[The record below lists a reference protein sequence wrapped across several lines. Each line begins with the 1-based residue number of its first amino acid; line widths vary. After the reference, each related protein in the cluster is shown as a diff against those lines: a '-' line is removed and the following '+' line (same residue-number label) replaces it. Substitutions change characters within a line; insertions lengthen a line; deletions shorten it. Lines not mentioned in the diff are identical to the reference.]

1 MVALPLPPPIWVA
14 TQAGLRQVAQEL
26 LHHRQVAVDTESNGL
41 HAYQEQ
47 VCLIQ
52 FSTEEADYLIDPL
65 ALDDLSALA
74 PIFADP
80 GIEKV
85 FHAAEY
91 DILCLKRD
99 FGFQFENLFDT
110 MLAARIL
117 GKPQL
122 GLGALLEE
130 DFGIHLD
137 KKYQRANWARR
148 PLPEVMRSYARLD
161 SHYLIALRNHLYTQL
176 AEKGLLGLA
185 VEDFR
190 HLAQIPPAPVE
201 AEPPNCWRVAGRQ
214 SLHPV
219 EAAILQALCDFRDQ
233 QARFANVPPFRVLP
247 NAVLAEIARSVPQT
261 LEDLARVPGLSA
273 RAFDRYGLGI
283 MEAIERG
290 QKASPVYPPRRQP
303 RPTAAFLRRHEAL
316 RKWRKDT
323 GRQLGVESDIILPR
337 DLMNRLVEANPRT
350 PGELARVMAD
360 YPWRLEH
367 FGEQILRIIQENRS

>member
-1 MVALPLPPPIWVA
+1 MVALSLPPPVWVA
-14 TQAGLRQVAQEL
+14 TQAGLRQIAQEL
-26 LHHRQVAVDTESNGL
+26 LHYRQVAVDTESNGL

-52 FSTEEADYLIDPL
+52 FSTEETDYLVDPL

-80 GIEKV
+80 GIEKI

-137 KKYQRANWARR
+137 KKYQRSNWARR

-161 SHYLIALRNHLYTQL
+161 SHYLIALRNHLHAQL

-190 HLAQIPPAPVE
+190 HLALIPPAPLE
-201 AEPPNCWRVAGRQ
+201 TEPPNCWRVAGRQ
-214 SLHPV
+214 TLHPV

-247 NAVLAEIARSVPQT
+247 NAVLAEIARSVPRT

-350 PGELARVMAD
+350 LEELAKVMAD
-360 YPWRLEH
+360 YPWRLER
-367 FGEQILRIIQENRS
+367 FGEQILRIIQEK

>member
-247 NAVLAEIARSVPQT
+247 NAVLAEIARLVPQT

-303 RPTAAFLRRHEAL
+303 RPAAAFLRRHEAL

-367 FGEQILRIIQENRS
+367 FGEQIFRIIQENRS